1 MRRNNEHP
9 SAASR
14 HLPQGGE
21 NPHPLSKIL
30 LELSEFLPPWGECPP
45 AVYFFR
51 IHVTVYIFEFIN
63 FYHDNYRKAVINK

>member
-45 AVYFFR
+45 AGGQGGPE
-51 IHVTVYIFEFIN
+51 IEETC
-63 FYHDNYRKAVINK
+63 